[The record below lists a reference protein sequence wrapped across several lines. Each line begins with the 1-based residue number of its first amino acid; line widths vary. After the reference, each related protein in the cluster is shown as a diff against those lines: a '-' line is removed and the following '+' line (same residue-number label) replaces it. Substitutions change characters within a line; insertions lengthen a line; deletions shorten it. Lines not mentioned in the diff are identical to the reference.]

1 MSTQRVH
8 PSESNAAAVPVTVH
22 PVAALMAGHVLR
34 DGELVLLMLRPSRWF
49 ILLSSLKFLAI
60 VIIAMVL
67 AIVFGDK
74 LHQTRNEQPIE
85 AAVLLMVG
93 RLMWGVLQWY
103 SRLYVL
109 TDMRILSLSGVFN
122 IDVFECPLRKVAR
135 IMRETTFKERV
146 CRVGSIA
153 IIPQDESML
162 IGHWQMVPRPRQ
174 VYERIVS
181 AVSKAKQNGLGGV
194 G

>member
-1 MSTQRVH
+1 MSAQRFH
-8 PSESNAAAVPVTVH
+8 PSESNAAAAPVAMH

-34 DGELVLLMLRPSRWF
+34 DGELVLLILRPSRWL

-60 VIIAMVL
+60 VLIAMVL
-67 AIVFGDK
+67 AILFGDK
-74 LHQTRNEQPIE
+74 LHQYRHEQSIE
-85 AAVLLMVG
+85 AAVLLIIG

-109 TDMRILSLSGVFN
+109 TDMRILSLAGVFN
-122 IDVFECPLRKVAR
+122 IDVFDCALRKVAR
-135 IMRETTFKERV
+135 VMLETTFKERL

-153 IIPQDESML
+153 IIPQDDAMSF
-162 IGHWQMVPRPRQ
+162 GHWHMVARPRHIH
-174 VYERIVS
+174 ERIVS
-181 AVSKAKQNGLGGV
+181 AVAKAKQNGLGGL